1 MRCAIDRLMRAM
13 AVSETP
19 GPATRRFGAI
29 IASVFL
35 ATLNAMPGAASAQTP
50 NNASATVPDTSKL
63 APSSR
68 EWEKIL
74 PRATDLKADGAAAS
88 AAKKP
93 ILLFFNLTGCH
104 YCRGALREVIVPM
117 YRDAGW
123 RAAIEFRQITID
135 DGRQLV
141 DFDGRRIES
150 IAFAQQRKG
159 TFAPTV
165 MMVDGDGKLLGE
177 PVVGIANFDFYGAY
191 VEEMV
196 KKAIA
201 AVRPVAPV
209 QPEKK
214 EQS

>member
-1 MRCAIDRLMRAM
+1 MNLKRRLLLSAIAITM
-13 AVSETP
+13 AGALPSLAAAADTI
-19 GPATRRFGAI
+19 AI
-29 IASVFL
+29 I
-35 ATLNAMPGAASAQTP
+35 TP
-50 NNASATVPDTSKL
+50 SPDNPFFK
-63 APSSR
+63 A
-68 EWEKIL
+68 E
-74 PRATDLKADGAAAS
+74 ADGAAAS

-135 DGRQLV
+135 DGRKFI
-141 DFDGRRIES
+141 DFDGRTIES
-150 IAFAQQRKG
+150 IDFSKRRKG
-159 TFAPTV
+159 GFTPTV

-177 PVVGIANFDFYGAY
+177 PLVGIANFDFYGAY

-201 AVRPVAPV
+201 AVRAGSLGP
-209 QPEKK
+209 QEK
-214 EQS
+214 EGQS

>member
-1 MRCAIDRLMRAM
+1 MSASGGPL
-13 AVSETP
+13 TP
-19 GPATRRFGAI
+19 RFGAI
-29 IASVFL
+29 IASAFL
-35 ATLNAMPGAASAQTP
+35 AALTALPGPASAQ
-50 NNASATVPDTSKL
+50 SAGADATKLPDTSAL

-74 PRATDLKADGAAAS
+74 PLASDLKADGAAAN

-135 DGRQLV
+135 DSRKFV
-141 DFDGRRIES
+141 DFDGRSIES
-150 IAFAQQRKG
+150 IDFAKQRKG
-159 TFAPTV
+159 SFTPTV
-165 MMVDGDGKLLGE
+165 MMVDGNGKLLGE
-177 PVVGIANFDFYGAY
+177 PLVGIANFDYYGAY

-201 AVRPVAPV
+201 TVRPDAAMP
-209 QPEKK
+209 PEKK
-214 EQS
+214 G